1 MKDSVFVYSM
11 FEVDPHGHGGCRRTS
26 QIDELIQ
33 RGGFNSVQSGIKK
46 LPTGF
51 ERYVGVIKSF
61 NLILLLFAIRH
72 RIFPTLSLK
81 ALAFFGLTRD
91 IYTKEFNNHPNGQTL
106 VWEITSRYI
115 FPYVASEYN
124 HHVIAVPHNLESFM
138 FYPHVFTESLDVEIQ
153 ALSCADSVFCIS
165 REEQWLL
172 KLHGIEADF
181 LPYYPPSLIVD
192 ELLTVRDL
200 RLDSFKDSYLILG
213 NAKNAPT
220 FSGMVRQIQY
230 LSEIR
235 KTLEF
240 KVNIVGHGT
249 ELLKEHIKHTDFQL
263 HGSVSS
269 DELNKILTTTKAVL
283 IHQLAGVG
291 ALTRIP
297 EMLIAGVPV
306 IANGNACRS
315 CFEYDGIYHYEDQTE
330 LKEMLSKSEFPFPQ
344 MLPRPRC
351 AEERFIKTL
360 RELSSIN

>member
-1 MKDSVFVYSM
+1 MKDSIFVYSM
-11 FEVDPHGHGGCRRTS
+11 FDVDPHGHGGCRRTA

-33 RGGFNSVQSGIKK
+33 KSGFNSVRSGIKK

-51 ERYVGVIKSF
+51 ERYLGVIKSF
-61 NLILLLFAIRH
+61 NLVSLLFAIRH
-72 RIFPTLSLK
+72 KIFPTLSLK
-81 ALAFFGLTRD
+81 ALAFFALTRD

-124 HHVIAVPHNLESFM
+124 HHVIAVPHNLESFV
-138 FYPHVFTESLDVEIQ
+138 FYPHIFTESLDVEIQ
-153 ALSCADSVFCIS
+153 ALSFANSVFCIS

-172 KLHGIEADF
+172 KLHGIDADF

-192 ELLTVRDL
+192 KLLIVRNL
-200 RLDSFKDSYLILG
+200 RLDSCKDRYLILG
-213 NAKNAPT
+213 SAKNPPT
-220 FSGMVRQIQY
+220 FAGMLEQIQY

-240 KVNIVGHGT
+240 EIDIVGYGT
-249 ELLKEHIKHTDFQL
+249 ELLKEHIEHTNFKL

-283 IHQLAGVG
+283 IHQSAGVG

-315 CFEYDGIYHYEDQTE
+315 SLEYDGVHPYENQDE
-330 LKEMLSKSEFPFPQ
+330 LKEILSRHELKVPQ
-344 MLPRPRC
+344 MLSRPSY

-360 RELSSIN
+360 QKLSSIK